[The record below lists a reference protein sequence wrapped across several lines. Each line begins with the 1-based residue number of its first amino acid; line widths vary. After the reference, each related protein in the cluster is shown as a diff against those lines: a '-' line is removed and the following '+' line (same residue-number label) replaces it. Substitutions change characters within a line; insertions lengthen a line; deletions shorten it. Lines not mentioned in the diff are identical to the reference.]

1 MIEFLRNLINIKSIS
16 PKDMGCFDLIE
27 AELKQLNF
35 QCERINYSN
44 VENLYASYGK
54 NGKLFCFLGHTDIVP
69 PGPEEEWTYPPF
81 AGEID
86 GDLMY
91 GRGTADMKGSIAA
104 FIEALKDFLKQSS
117 KNINFRIAIL
127 LTSNEE
133 GVSKDGFIDKI
144 IEDMI
149 SNGQNIDFCLVG
161 EPTSLTRVGDNI
173 KLGRRGSGQV

>member
-91 GRGTADMKGSIAA
+91 G
-104 FIEALKDFLKQSS
+104 L
-117 KNINFRIAIL
+117 
-127 LTSNEE
+127 
-133 GVSKDGFIDKI
+133 
-144 IEDMI
+144 
-149 SNGQNIDFCLVG
+149 
-161 EPTSLTRVGDNI
+161 SLI
-173 KLGRRGSGQV
+173 HI